1 MDAEISWI
9 TSSRSTC
16 KEIRGLSDWDLRA
29 CQHCKAE
36 DRRDLGNNVDGET
49 HNRWEDSGNNGA
61 HTIARREDSGN
72 NGEAHC
78 NKESWLV
85 GYEIL

>member
-1 MDAEISWI
+1 M
-9 TSSRSTC
+9 
-16 KEIRGLSDWDLRA
+16 
-29 CQHCKAE
+29 
-36 DRRDLGNNVDGET
+36 DGET
-49 HNRWEDSGNNGA
+49 HNRWEDSGNNGT

-72 NGEAHC
+72 NGEEAHC

>member
-1 MDAEISWI
+1 M
-9 TSSRSTC
+9 
-16 KEIRGLSDWDLRA
+16 
-29 CQHCKAE
+29 
-36 DRRDLGNNVDGET
+36 DGET
-49 HNRWEDSGNNGA
+49 HNRWEDSGNNGT